1 MGILKSTKSYNLLTK
16 LSKTA
21 VSNNTTL
28 SAIDVSVALSA
39 PFALKF
45 PCAQRKISQNHI
57 LFINTERI
65 LKYSEHFLQYFSCK
79 YT

>member
-28 SAIDVSVALSA
+28 SAIDVSLARST

-45 PCAQRKISQNHI
+45 LCASKENITKSYLIYKH
-57 LFINTERI
+57 
-65 LKYSEHFLQYFSCK
+65 
-79 YT
+79 